1 LSPVHEIRFKPQQSI
16 FGNASG
22 IFQTIEKYLMVN
34 GKPQGDWCD
43 LSEHLERCLSN
54 IADWMTANMLK
65 LNQEKTELI
74 IFSPKHQVK
83 HFSDFRLKFDGTV
96 LSDVS
101 CVKNLG
107 MYFDKTISMEQQAS
121 AITRSCFQQIHNI
134 GRIRSLISVDACRT
148 LVCSQ

>member
-1 LSPVHEIRFKPQQSI
+1 MS
-16 FGNASG
+16 
-22 IFQTIEKYLMVN
+22 
-34 GKPQGDWCD
+34 
-43 LSEHLERCLSN
+43 
-54 IADWMTANMLK
+54 ANMLK
-65 LNQEKTELI
+65 LNQDKTELI
-74 IFSPKHQVK
+74 IFAPKHQVK

-121 AITRSCFQQIHNI
+121 AITISCFQQIRNI

-148 LVCSQ
+148 LVSSLVISRQHVLSPEKGNMTLSRQFLSRYTGCPFITVGNTNFLYMCTKHSMARLLAIYKN